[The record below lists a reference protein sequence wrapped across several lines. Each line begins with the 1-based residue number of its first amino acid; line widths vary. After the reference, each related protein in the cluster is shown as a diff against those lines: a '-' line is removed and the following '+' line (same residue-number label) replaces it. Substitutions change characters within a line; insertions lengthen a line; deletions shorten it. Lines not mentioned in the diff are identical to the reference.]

1 MPVFTTQLEGEHWML
16 VEAETAGAFAKSD
29 SEERPNPMLA
39 FHRAVSA
46 MGTLGRVL
54 SGQIRREYEGR
65 GIESAEVGFGIKIDH
80 TGLVMIALEGEKAQF
95 TVKLNI
101 RTAGD

>member
-1 MPVFTTQLEGEHWML
+1 MAPPKPYTLVAELSYRCPLRCPYCSNPVDIGADRYRDELEGEHWML

-39 FHRAVSA
+39 FHKAVSA

-54 SGQIRREYEGR
+54 SGNRSHHIP
-65 GIESAEVGFGIKIDH
+65 
-80 TGLVMIALEGEKAQF
+80 L
-95 TVKLNI
+95 
-101 RTAGD
+101 